1 MPVIRISKKTQ
12 GKLIEVILAI
22 KKERPDI
29 MSYDDLLEHL
39 LNQKLQQIDRRK
51 VIHQLTKFAAI
62 RDYKEIAIELKQ
74 REEISHNK
82 GKIPIPGLPSRTF
95 R

>member
-12 GKLIEVILAI
+12 SKLIKVILAV

-39 LNQKLQQIDRRK
+39 LTQKLQQIDRRK

-62 RDYKEIAIELKQ
+62 RDFKEIAIELKQ
-74 REEISHNK
+74 REELTEHK
-82 GKIPIPGLPSRTF
+82 GEIPIPGLPSRTLN
-95 R
+95 